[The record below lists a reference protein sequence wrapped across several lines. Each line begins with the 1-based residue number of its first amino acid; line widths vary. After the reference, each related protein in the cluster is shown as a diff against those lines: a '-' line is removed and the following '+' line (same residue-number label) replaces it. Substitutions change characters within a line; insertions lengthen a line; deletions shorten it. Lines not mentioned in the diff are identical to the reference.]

1 MLPRRAPEQYSRAEY
16 ISDAV
21 VHVSGLSAAMIAGP
35 VLITLAAVW
44 IGDAT
49 VITATSIYTVC
60 LIAMLLCS
68 ALYNMIEDPAW
79 QDWLRRVDQSAIYMK
94 IAGTYTPFILLTS
107 SQGGWF
113 LAGIWTVALI
123 GAGIILF
130 APTRIRVLDL
140 MLYLGLGWAGV
151 VLGGEALSGL
161 SQAGLILLV
170 VGGVLY
176 TAGVIFHVWEKL
188 PFHNTIWHVF
198 VLVATGV
205 VYTAVMV
212 ELVQAAGA

>member
-1 MLPRRAPEQYSRAEY
+1 
-16 ISDAV
+16 
-21 VHVSGLSAAMIAGP
+21 
-35 VLITLAAVW
+35 
-44 IGDAT
+44 
-49 VITATSIYTVC
+49 
-60 LIAMLLCS
+60 
-68 ALYNMIEDPAW
+68 
-79 QDWLRRVDQSAIYMK
+79 
-94 IAGTYTPFILLTS
+94 
-107 SQGGWF
+107 
-113 LAGIWTVALI
+113 
-123 GAGIILF
+123 
-130 APTRIRVLDL
+130 